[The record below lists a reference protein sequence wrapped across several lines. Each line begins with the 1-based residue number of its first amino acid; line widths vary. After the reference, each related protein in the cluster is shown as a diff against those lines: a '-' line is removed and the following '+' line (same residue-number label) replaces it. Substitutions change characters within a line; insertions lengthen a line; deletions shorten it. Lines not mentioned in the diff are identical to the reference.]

1 MISAAQAAPADLN
14 TLVVN
19 KVAAAKFRSEGD
31 IRLPLGLVCTGAANG
46 SAVCPTRT
54 KSGRPRVFTPGVFFS
69 ELGRNPRRVSICAW
83 ICPGL
88 GEQLRGRF
96 GHPL

>member
-1 MISAAQAAPADLN
+1 MISAAQAAPANVN

-54 KSGRPRVFTPGVFFS
+54 KSGSPVCSRPECFS
-69 ELGRNPRRVSICAW
+69 LNWAAILAE
-83 ICPGL
+83 
-88 GEQLRGRF
+88 
-96 GHPL
+96 